1 MASKPTVFSNVNHS
15 DKPRAMTTDKIDTRA
30 IGLDVGLEFSRWLT
44 GAENLH
50 YGYWDGLDA
59 TADNLRR
66 AQEAYTEKLFELLP
80 PGPLRIL
87 DIGGGAG
94 ETARKLLELGH
105 TVEIVVPSALLAE
118 RCRQNA
124 PNAVV
129 HECMFEDYTGTETFD
144 LCLFSESYQYIPL
157 DFGIPRCLELLT
169 KDGYIILAD
178 CFRTDSVRMEEMRSV
193 VGGGHPVSAFRAALS
208 NWPLDVLHDA
218 DITVHTAPSVEIEQG
233 LYNVIGTA
241 LRLVDAE
248 LEMKR
253 PRSRWVLDKLIRF
266 IMNERKRSRLDQ
278 RLNEKTRNRHV
289 FAENNVYLM
298 MKLQRTG

>member
-1 MASKPTVFSNVNHS
+1 MDLS
-15 DKPRAMTTDKIDTRA
+15 DKPRGMSIDKIDTRA

-50 YGYWDGLDA
+50 YGYWDGLDI
-59 TADNLRR
+59 TAANLYR
-66 AQEAYTEKLFELLP
+66 AQEAYTEKLFSLLP
-80 PGPLRIL
+80 DGPLRIL

-94 ETARKLLELGH
+94 ETARKLIALGH
-105 TVEIVVPSALLAE
+105 AVEIVVPSALLAE
-118 RCRQNA
+118 RCRANA
-124 PNAVV
+124 PNATV
-129 HECMFEDYTGTETFD
+129 HECTFEEFESANTFD
-144 LCLFSESYQYIPL
+144 LCLFSESFQYIPL

-169 KDGYIILAD
+169 DAGTIILAD
-178 CFRTDSVRMEEMRSV
+178 CFRSDTVRMEEMRSV
-193 VGGGHPVSAFRAALS
+193 VGGGHPVSGFRAALAA
-208 NWPLDVLHDA
+208 WPVDVVYED

-248 LEMKR
+248 LEIKR
-253 PRSRWVLDKLIRF
+253 PRARWVLDKLLRF

-278 RLNEKTRNRHV
+278 RLNETTRNRHV

-298 MKLQRTG
+298 MKLTRRAESVSK